1 MAINKVTLGE
11 NTLIDLSGD
20 TVSADKLAEGY
31 TAHDKTGNPITGTMT
46 AGGISINGR
55 TETRYAHGNISAGDF
70 VSSFP
75 YSHSVDVEGE
85 YNFGDKILLAGTH
98 FKDDIYAFVF
108 YQPTFS
114 SSNKIPVM
122 VQLYKMQGG
131 VPVQAGTA
139 YTFQIIHDFFVNL
152 YGTTNSVS
160 KRILIRDKCYKRII
174 NTHGNCLVFCLNNI
188 LATLLVDESTLAL
201 QKKYEKISE
210 TDGSG
215 ANAGIARIKDNYYF
229 YQNSDSY
236 NDARRY
242 RYLNAEQ
249 IIEINA
255 DGTATEGTLY
265 TTGRYK
271 DTFSWGCPP
280 EFEPDGTI
288 YTTNGVT
295 YDGYRPVQHRY
306 SGKAVLYVELSSR
319 AIKLDKPLYKGER
332 NFVKYMN
339 GFYLNNKAYYYYS
352 PSDNFYEDNTVITKE
367 AYERKYREW
376 AIKYDGYQGSYLE
389 FNYNNTNTKPYR
401 YTDKIDIDNKV
412 IASYQ
417 NCAFALLDNAS
428 ALFLC
433 KAQSGDWNAQSTAYR
448 YLGTSNDLS
457 VRPYSGVVYGIAIS
471 NPENNYVQVKIPQE
485 A

>member
-46 AGGISINGR
+46 ASGISINGR
-55 TETRYAHGNISAGDF
+55 TETRYANGNISAGDF
-70 VSSFP
+70 VSSLP

-85 YNFGDKILLAGTH
+85 YNFGDKILIAGTH

-108 YQPTFS
+108 YQPFRS
-114 SSNKIPVM
+114 SSNKVPVT

-139 YTFQIIHDFFVNL
+139 YTFQIIRDFFVTLN
-152 YGTTNSVS
+152 GTTDFVG
-160 KRILIRDKCYKRII
+160 KDILIRDKCYKRII
-174 NTHGNCLVFCLNNI
+174 NTHGNCLMFCLNNI

-210 TDGSG
+210 TEDSRS
-215 ANAGIARIKDNYYF
+215 NAGIARIKDNYYF

-236 NDARRY
+236 NNARTY
-242 RYLNAEQ
+242 RYLNKEQ
-249 IIEINA
+249 IIEINE
-255 DGTATEGTLY
+255 DGTATEGALY
-265 TTGRYK
+265 TTGSYK

-280 EFEPDGTI
+280 EFEFYNSAI
-288 YTTNGVT
+288 YASNGVT
-295 YDGYRPVQHRY
+295 YDGYVGVQYRTR
-306 SGKAVLYVELSSR
+306 GMLCVELSSR
-319 AIKLDKPLYKGER
+319 AIKLDKHFYKSDRDFENYKN
-332 NFVKYMN
+332 NFC
-339 GFYLNNKAYYYYS
+339 LNKKEYYYYS
-352 PSDNFYEDNTVITKE
+352 PSGNFYENNTVITRE

-389 FNYNNTNTKPYR
+389 FNYNKTSATPYR
-401 YTDKIDIDNKV
+401 YTDQIDIDNKV
-412 IASYQ
+412 ITSYQ

>member
-46 AGGISINGR
+46 ASGISINGR
-55 TETRYAHGNISAGDF
+55 TETRYANGNISAGDF
-70 VSSFP
+70 VSSIP

-85 YNFGDKILLAGTH
+85 YNFGDKVLIAGTH

-108 YQPTFS
+108 YQPFRS
-114 SSNKIPVM
+114 SSDKVPVT

-131 VPVQAGTA
+131 VPVQAGAA
-139 YTFQIIHDFFVNL
+139 YTFQIIRDFFVTLN
-152 YGTTNSVS
+152 GTTDFVG
-160 KRILIRDKCYKRII
+160 KDILIRDKCYKRII
-174 NTHGNCLVFCLNNI
+174 NTHGNCLMFCLNNV

-210 TDGSG
+210 TEDSR

-236 NDARRY
+236 NNARKY
-242 RYLNAEQ
+242 RYLNKEQ
-249 IIEINA
+249 IIEINE

-265 TTGRYK
+265 TTGSYK

-280 EFEPDGTI
+280 EFELYNSSL
-288 YTTNGVT
+288 YTSNGVT
-295 YDGYRPVQHRY
+295 YDGYNGVQYRTR
-306 SGKAVLYVELSSR
+306 GILCVELSSR
-319 AIKLDKPLYKGER
+319 AIKLDKHFYKSDR
-332 NFVKYMN
+332 NFENYKN
-339 GFYLNNKAYYYYS
+339 NFYLNKKEYYYYS
-352 PSDNFYEDNTVITKE
+352 PSNSFYENNTVITKE

-389 FNYNNTNTKPYR
+389 FNYNKISEKPYR
-401 YTDKIDIDNKV
+401 YTDQIDVDNKV
-412 IASYQ
+412 ITSYQ

-457 VRPYSGVVYGIAIS
+457 VRPYSGVIYGIAIS

>member
-55 TETRYAHGNISAGDF
+55 TETRYANGNISAGDF
-70 VSSFP
+70 VSSLP

-85 YNFGDKILLAGTH
+85 YNFGDKILIAGTH

-108 YQPTFS
+108 YQPIFS
-114 SSNKIPVM
+114 SSHKVPVT

-139 YTFQIIHDFFVNL
+139 YTFQIKPDFFTTL
-152 YGTTNSVS
+152 YGTTNSVA
-160 KRILIRDKCYKRII
+160 KDILKRDKCYKRII

-210 TDGSG
+210 ALYSN

-236 NDARRY
+236 NDARRD
-242 RYLNAEQ
+242 RYLNKEQ
-249 IIEINA
+249 IIEINE
-255 DGTATEGTLY
+255 DGTATEGALY
-265 TTGRYK
+265 TTGSYK

-280 EFEPDGTI
+280 EFELYNSNM
-288 YTTNGVT
+288 YTSNGVT
-295 YDGYRPVQHRY
+295 YDGYNGVQYRTR
-306 SGKAVLYVELSSR
+306 GILCVELSSR
-319 AIKLDKPLYKGER
+319 AIKLDKRFYKADR
-332 NFVKYMN
+332 NFENYKN
-339 GFYLNNKAYYYYS
+339 NFCLNKKEYYYYS
-352 PSDNFYEDNTVITKE
+352 PSNQFYENNTVITKE

-389 FNYNNTNTKPYR
+389 FNYNTASTKPYR
-401 YTDKIDIDNKV
+401 YTDQIDIDNKV
-412 IASYQ
+412 ITSYQ
-417 NCAFALLDNAS
+417 NCSFALLDNAS

-457 VRPYSGVVYGIAIS
+457 VRPYSGVIYGIAIS
-471 NPENNYVQVKIPQE
+471 NPVNNYVQVKIPQE

>member
-46 AGGISINGR
+46 ASGISINGR
-55 TETRYAHGNISAGDF
+55 TETRYANGNISAGDF
-70 VSSFP
+70 VSSLP

-85 YNFGDKILLAGTH
+85 YNFGDKILIAGTH

-108 YQPTFS
+108 YQPIFS
-114 SSNKIPVM
+114 SSHKVPVM

-139 YTFQIIHDFFVNL
+139 YTFQIKPDFFTTL
-152 YGTTNSVS
+152 YGTTNSVA
-160 KRILIRDKCYKRII
+160 KDILKRDKCYKRII

-210 TDGSG
+210 TEDSRS
-215 ANAGIARIKDNYYF
+215 NAGIARIKDNYYF
-229 YQNSDSY
+229 YQNSNSY

-242 RYLNAEQ
+242 RYLNKEQ
-249 IIEINA
+249 IIEINE

-265 TTGRYK
+265 TTGSHK

-280 EFEPDGTI
+280 EFEL
-288 YTTNGVT
+288 YSSSLYASNGVT
-295 YDGYRPVQHRY
+295 YDGYNGVQYRTR
-306 SGKAVLYVELSSR
+306 GILCVELSSR
-319 AIKLDKPLYKGER
+319 AIKLDKHFSKADR
-332 NFVKYMN
+332 NFENYKN
-339 GFYLNNKAYYYYS
+339 NFYLNKKEYYYYS
-352 PSDNFYEDNTVITKE
+352 PSDKFYENNTVITRE

-389 FNYNNTNTKPYR
+389 FNYNTSSAKPYR
-401 YTDKIDIDNKV
+401 YTDQIDIDNKV
-412 IASYQ
+412 ITSYQ

-457 VRPYSGVVYGIAIS
+457 VRPYSGVIYGIAIS

>member
-46 AGGISINGR
+46 ASGISINGR
-55 TETRYAHGNISAGDF
+55 TETRYANGNISAGDF
-70 VSSFP
+70 VSSLP

-85 YNFGDKILLAGTH
+85 YNFGDKILIAGTH

-108 YQPTFS
+108 YQPFRS
-114 SSNKIPVM
+114 SSNKVPVT

-139 YTFQIIHDFFVNL
+139 YTFQIIRDFFVTLN
-152 YGTTNSVS
+152 GTTDFVG
-160 KRILIRDKCYKRII
+160 KDILIRDKCYKRII
-174 NTHGNCLVFCLNNI
+174 NTHGNCLMFCLNNI

-210 TDGSG
+210 TEDSKS
-215 ANAGIARIKDNYYF
+215 NAGIARIKDNYYF
-229 YQNSDSY
+229 YQNSDGY
-236 NDARRY
+236 NNGSGY
-242 RYLNAEQ
+242 RYLNKEQ
-249 IIEINA
+249 IIEINE
-255 DGTATEGTLY
+255 DGTATEGPLY
-265 TTGRYK
+265 TTGSYK

-280 EFEPDGTI
+280 EFELYSSAF
-288 YTTNGVT
+288 YTSNGVT
-295 YDGYRPVQHRY
+295 YDGYNGVQYRY
-306 SGKAVLYVELSSR
+306 AGILCVELSSR
-319 AIKLDKPLYKGER
+319 AIKLDKHFSKSDRNYENYK
-332 NFVKYMN
+332 NN
-339 GFYLNNKAYYYYS
+339 FYLNKKRYYYYS
-352 PSDNFYEDNTVITKE
+352 PSDKFYEENTVITKE

-389 FNYNNTNTKPYR
+389 FNYNKTSATPYR
-401 YTDKIDIDNKV
+401 YTDQIDIDNKV
-412 IASYQ
+412 ITSYQ

>member
-46 AGGISINGR
+46 PSGISINGR
-55 TETRYAHGNISAGDF
+55 TETRYANGNISAGDF
-70 VSSFP
+70 VSSLP

-85 YNFGDKILLAGTH
+85 YNFGDKILIAGTH

-108 YQPTFS
+108 YQPFRS
-114 SSNKIPVM
+114 SSNKVPVT

-139 YTFQIIHDFFVNL
+139 YTFQIIRDFFVTLN
-152 YGTTNSVS
+152 GTTDFVG
-160 KRILIRDKCYKRII
+160 KDILIRDKCYKRII
-174 NTHGNCLVFCLNNI
+174 NTHGNCLMFCLNNI

-210 TDGSG
+210 TNDSK

-229 YQNSDSY
+229 YQNSEGY
-236 NDARRY
+236 NDGRGY
-242 RYLNAEQ
+242 KYYNTEQ
-249 IIEINA
+249 IIEINE
-255 DGTATEGTLY
+255 DGTATEGPLY
-265 TTGRYK
+265 TTGSYK

-280 EFEPDGTI
+280 EFEL
-288 YTTNGVT
+288 YNSSMYASNGVI
-295 YDGYRPVQHRY
+295 YDGYNGVQYR
-306 SGKAVLYVELSSR
+306 SRSILCVELSSR
-319 AIKLDKPLYKGER
+319 AIKLDKHFYKSDR
-332 NFVKYMN
+332 NFENYKN
-339 GFYLNNKAYYYYS
+339 HFYLNKKEYYYYS
-352 PSDNFYEDNTVITKE
+352 PANQFYENNTVITKE

-389 FNYNNTNTKPYR
+389 FNYNKTSSTPYR
-401 YTDKIDIDNKV
+401 YTDQIDVDNKV
-412 IASYQ
+412 ITSYQ

-457 VRPYSGVVYGIAIS
+457 VRPYSGVIYGIAIS